1 VLRALLRIAAQALLM
16 IALGALPVL
25 FVAEPLTGLHK
36 RGLFLAGYGHDDYD
50 QAVNILIGPLLVL
63 AVLGSIAIAA
73 RWLDK
78 RPLRDFG
85 LVVDRAWWTS
95 LALGFAIGALVMTL
109 VFAVEYAAG
118 WVEIRGTSLAP
129 LALAYSV
136 VKALCVGTYEELL
149 SRGYQLRNLID
160 ASNVPAAVAI
170 TSAVFA
176 LLHAFTDNA
185 SAMSTAGLF
194 VNGVLFAVAVLATGR
209 MSAAIGL
216 HIAWNLF
223 EGTVFGFAV
232 SGDKEAA
239 SLIAIRQLGPDVVT
253 GGAYGPE
260 AGLIGI
266 AASLVGIVGVWR
278 ITGSPAPPTA

>member
-1 VLRALLRIAAQALLM
+1 M
-16 IALGALPVL
+16 IVLGALPVL
-25 FVAEPLTGLHK
+25 LVAEPLTWLHK

-50 QAVNILIGPLLVL
+50 RAVNILIGPLLVL

-78 RPLRDFG
+78 RPLRDFA
-85 LVVDRAWWTS
+85 LVVDRAWWRS
-95 LALGFAIGALVMTL
+95 LALGFATGALVMTL

-118 WVEIRGTSLAP
+118 WVEIRGTNLAP

-136 VKALCVGTYEELL
+136 VKALCVGTYEELV

-176 LLHAFTDNA
+176 LLHAFTDHA
-185 SAMSTAGLF
+185 SVMSTTGLF

-209 MSAAIGL
+209 LSAAIGL

-232 SGDKEAA
+232 SGDSEAA

-266 AASLVGIVGVWR
+266 ATSLLGIATLVAATR
-278 ITGSPAPPTA
+278 TAARLSRAGCC